1 MKVLSSATALHT
13 VSNNKKMFTQHA
25 RE

>member
-13 VSNNKKMFTQHA
+13 VSNNKQMFTQHA